1 MYVLINIC
9 IYVCVF
15 VCEMEKNETSFF
27 FYVVLFKYPNIKPR
41 IQLQIRQLLEKISA
55 IFWGIFGPSFSVIP
69 KNVYLFIPQLHTWSC
84 LAITL
89 LNSIFLKF

>member
-55 IFWGIFGPSFSVIP
+55 IF
-69 KNVYLFIPQLHTWSC
+69 
-84 LAITL
+84 
-89 LNSIFLKF
+89 